1 MVTLSE
7 EQIVILRSILDSQDQ
22 SGSAVT
28 RGGFG
33 SPSPGF
39 RRQALNSFGSAS
51 GSSNSSANSSFSHDH
66 FSDPQTTDR
75 ELSDNGEQGYSTD
88 EMLSKKG
95 KNKGGSDAQKFLL
108 VS

>member
-39 RRQALNSFGSAS
+39 RKQALSSAS